1 LQENHDCPG
10 GESTSVGLGA
20 LLLLGDSQSS
30 LLLLSSALLKPHSQ
44 LGLCHRQTWPGLV
57 SRVVC
62 GSCFARKGVVGGG
75 VTSIV
80 FTLACFVPNMTSS
93 GVGVL
98 LEAEDGGVTVVVRG
112 SRPSLSSP

>member
-1 LQENHDCPG
+1 MQENHDCPG

-20 LLLLGDSQSS
+20 LLLLGDSLSS

-80 FTLACFVPNMTSS
+80 FTLPCFVPNMTSS

-98 LEAEDGGVTVVVRG
+98 LEAEDGGVPVVVPG
-112 SRPSLSSP
+112 V